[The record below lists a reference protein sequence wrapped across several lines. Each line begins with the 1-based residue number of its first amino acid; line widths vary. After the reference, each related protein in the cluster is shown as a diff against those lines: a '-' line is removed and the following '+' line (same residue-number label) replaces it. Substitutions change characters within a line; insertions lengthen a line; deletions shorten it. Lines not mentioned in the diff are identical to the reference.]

1 MKMYGVTGTNGKT
14 TTSILLGSIL
24 REVYGKDKVGL
35 ITTIVFWLGGEEK
48 VNETKMTTMRS
59 QDLFRLLREMK
70 DRGVERVVIE
80 ITSHALDQHRL
91 AGIKLDGAII
101 LNIAREHL
109 DYHGTMEEYAAAK
122 LKIAGYIKGDGALVI
137 NRKFSIGNWQF
148 STKAKFSIF
157 KFSKEQAQGV
167 VTALP
172 GEVNKENVLAATLLA
187 RAVGVNHE
195 MINKGVAKVE
205 QVSGRM
211 EWIQAKSVKCKMQS
225 NNEKL
230 QFILPRVLVDYAVTP
245 DALERLYE
253 EVRGMTSGRIFAVL
267 GACGLRDRG
276 KRPEMARAVAQYADE
291 LVLTRE
297 DPWTED
303 EAQIFSDLERGLEQ
317 NVDKTKN
324 AVSKQRTN
332 HSVSGGTSLDGG
344 GKTQNSDN
352 AAILFP
358 EALDDKLVDRVKLQ
372 QFSWQ
377 RITDRREAIKY
388 CIEKAGSDDV
398 VVVTGKGAE
407 TGMAIGKKILP
418 WSDKQVIQELLR
430 EKQEGRVV

>member
-148 STKAKFSIF
+148 STNAKFSIF

-317 NVDKTKN
+317 NLDKTKN
-324 AVSKQRTN
+324 AESKQRTN
-332 HSVSGGTSLDGG
+332 HPVSGGTSLDGG